1 MIFNGLNKQRSLACG
16 VLFLA
21 SAMSYGC
28 IIPDTF
34 TKQQDV
40 NFQPVFVPSDV
51 SPPFGRVLTGVAES
65 DLDLKFVVDDQNLF
79 DTLRVRVFTE
89 RTIGGVQQRVPLPFE
104 VVLDASVDAE
114 HPNRRQGRPI
124 IPTNYCNL
132 VANPN
137 AAADLIAIVCDRQ
150 FGGNSAADL
159 AMSDM
164 AITAPDECP
173 GGLTDERIWTLL
185 CQ

>member
-1 MIFNGLNKQRSLACG
+1 MACG

-40 NFQPVFVPSDV
+40 NFQPVFVPDAV
-51 SPPFGRVLTGVAES
+51 SPPFGQVLRGDANNT
-65 DLDLKFVVDDQNLF
+65 LDLRFVVDDQNLN
-79 DTLRVRVFTE
+79 DTLRVRLFTE
-89 RTIGGVQQRVPLPFE
+89 RTIGAAKQRVPFPFE
-104 VVLDASVDAE
+104 VVLDSANDVE
-114 HPNRRQGRPI
+114 HPNRRTGKPI

-132 VANPN
+132 VENPN
-137 AAADLIAIVCDRQ
+137 SPADLIVIVCDRQ
-150 FGGNSAADL
+150 FGGNSTADL

-164 AITAPDECP
+164 SITAPDECP
-173 GGLTDERIWTLL
+173 GGLSDERVWTLL
-185 CQ
+185 CGP